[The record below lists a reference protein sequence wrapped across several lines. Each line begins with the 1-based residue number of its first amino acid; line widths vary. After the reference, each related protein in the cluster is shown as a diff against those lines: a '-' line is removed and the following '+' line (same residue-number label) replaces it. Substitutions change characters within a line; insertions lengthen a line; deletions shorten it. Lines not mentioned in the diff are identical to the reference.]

1 MREGERGR
9 EREILGGGWGNEGGR
24 EREYS
29 QSQSSDECEG
39 SHAWTQETHCVL
51 RNKETIRDFEER
63 RPKIK
68 ENIFI
73 NPNFTGTPT
82 EKETKKKSEG

>member
-1 MREGERGR
+1 M
-9 EREILGGGWGNEGGR
+9 
-24 EREYS
+24 
-29 QSQSSDECEG
+29 
-39 SHAWTQETHCVL
+39 L
-51 RNKETIRDFEER
+51 RNKETTRDFDER

-73 NPNFTGTPT
+73 NLNFTGTPT